1 MKALLLINGSAGT
14 GKMSHSTYH
23 MIEKLSLGG
32 YETTV
37 FPIIPGSGFT
47 AEALLEGK
55 EGLYDMV
62 VCVGGDGTLN
72 HVVDGLM
79 RWEKRPL
86 LGYIPAGST
95 NDFAKGLSIVG
106 PPHKLIETLTDG
118 APMAYDIGAFNDRHF
133 SYVAAFGAFV
143 AISYATEQKY
153 KNMLGHAAYVLN
165 GLSRLGENINYSCH
179 MWVSTNEGSEEG
191 DYLFGAVYSTV
202 SIGGIALKGQMRSEL
217 SDGMLELLLIRKP
230 NSIIDVEQIAA
241 SLLAG
246 NINSPYITFKQI
258 RRAKFVS
265 TEPVNWTLDGE
276 FGGSLSQAEIHV
288 EKQALQIMVPK

>member
-14 GKMSHSTYH
+14 GKMSHSTYT
-23 MIEKLSLGG
+23 MIEKLALGG
-32 YETTV
+32 YETMV
-37 FPIIPGSGFT
+37 LPIIPSAGFN
-47 AEALLEGK
+47 AETLLKDK
-55 EGLYDMV
+55 EGQYDLV

-79 RWEKRPL
+79 KWGKRPV

-95 NDFAKGLSIVG
+95 NDFAKGLGIVG
-106 PPHKLIETLTDG
+106 TPHQLCDNLVTG
-118 APMAYDIGAFNDRHF
+118 HPVAYDIGAFNDRHF

-143 AISYATEQKY
+143 AISYATDQKY

-165 GLSRLGENINYSCH
+165 GISRLGENINYNCH
-179 MWVSTNEGSEEG
+179 MWVSTDDGSEEG

-202 SIGGIALKGQMRSEL
+202 SIGGYSLKGQMRSEL
-217 SDGMLELLLIRKP
+217 SDGRLELLLIRKP
-230 NSIIDVEQIAA
+230 NNIIDIEQIAA

-246 NINSPYITFKQI
+246 NINSPYITFKQV

-276 FGGSLSQAEIHV
+276 FGGSLSEAEIHV
-288 EKQALQIMVPK
+288 EKQALRIIVPR

>member
-14 GKMSHSTYH
+14 GKMSHSTYLI
-23 MIEKLSLGG
+23 IEKLALAG

-37 FPIIPGSGFT
+37 FPIVPGAGLT
-47 AEALLEGK
+47 AEGLLKDKDGQ
-55 EGLYDMV
+55 YDLV

-79 RWEKRPL
+79 QWEKRPI

-95 NDFAKGLSIVG
+95 NDFAKGLSITG
-106 PPHKLIETLTDG
+106 TPHQLCDILVTG
-118 APMAYDIGAFNDRHF
+118 RPMPYDIGSFNERYF
-133 SYVAAFGAFV
+133 NYVAAFGAFV
-143 AISYATEQKY
+143 AISYATEQRY

-179 MWVSTNEGSEEG
+179 MRVETNEGVEQT

-230 NSIIDVEQIAA
+230 ANIIEVEQIAA

-246 NINSPYITFKQI
+246 NVNSPYITFKQI
-258 RRAKFVS
+258 EWARFTS
-265 TEPVNWTLDGE
+265 PDPVNWTLDGE
-276 FGGSLSQAEIHV
+276 FGGSLEQAEIHV
-288 EKQALQIMVPK
+288 EKQALQIMVPR

>member
-23 MIEKLSLGG
+23 IIEKLSLNG

-37 FPIIPGSGFT
+37 YPIVPGSGLT

-118 APMAYDIGAFNDRHF
+118 TPMSYDIGAFNDRHF

-143 AISYATEQKY
+143 AVSYATDQKY

-230 NSIIDVEQIAA
+230 NNIIEVEQIAA

-288 EKQALQIMVPK
+288 EKQALQIMVPR

>member
-23 MIEKLSLGG
+23 IIEKLSLNG

-37 FPIIPGSGFT
+37 YPIVPGSGLT
-47 AEALLEGK
+47 AEALLEDK

-118 APMAYDIGAFNDRHF
+118 TPMSYDIGAFKFPNF
-133 SYVAAFGAFV
+133 
-143 AISYATEQKY
+143 ILNQTLQK
-153 KNMLGHAAYVLN
+153 LQ
-165 GLSRLGENINYSCH
+165 SQ
-179 MWVSTNEGSEEG
+179 
-191 DYLFGAVYSTV
+191 
-202 SIGGIALKGQMRSEL
+202 IALL
-217 SDGMLELLLIRKP
+217 HLLNLIQETL
-230 NSIIDVEQIAA
+230 VE
-241 SLLAG
+241 
-246 NINSPYITFKQI
+246 
-258 RRAKFVS
+258 
-265 TEPVNWTLDGE
+265 E
-276 FGGSLSQAEIHV
+276 
-288 EKQALQIMVPK
+288 